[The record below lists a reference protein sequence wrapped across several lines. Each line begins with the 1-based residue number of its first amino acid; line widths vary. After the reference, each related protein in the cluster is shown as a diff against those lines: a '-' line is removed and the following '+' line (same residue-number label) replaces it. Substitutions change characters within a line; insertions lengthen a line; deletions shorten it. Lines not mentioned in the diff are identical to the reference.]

1 MSNKISFWDSLS
13 DSLKA
18 KAKEVSDKLKEYKE
32 YEAKFADAPP
42 TANEGALK
50 DGTPFKYTGDKLDK
64 GSIVTVISEQGEVP
78 MPPNEEGYVLPDD
91 SIMIVVQEGENS
103 VVSEIKAPEAEA
115 MNNDATLTDVK
126 ERVTK
131 IVEKFSEYESAF
143 NEVKSLKDT
152 IAKQNIQIEN
162 LKLKVAK
169 QGALV
174 IGLTEF
180 NEAFGA
186 VETDKPAETPV
197 VKKHRVDKL
206 GFIK

>member
-1 MSNKISFWDSLS
+1 MSDKKSFWDFLP
-13 DSLKA
+13 DTLKA
-18 KAKEVSDKLKEYKE
+18 KAKEVSEKLKEYKE

-64 GSIVTVISEQGEVP
+64 GSIVTVVSEQGEVP
-78 MPPNEEGYVLPDD
+78 MPAGEYVLPDD
-91 SIMIVVQEGENS
+91 SVMVVTQEGENS
-103 VVSEIKAPEAEA
+103 VVAEVKAPEAEA
-115 MNNDATLTDVK
+115 MNNDATIADVK

-152 IAKQNIQIEN
+152 VEKQKIQIEN

-174 IGLTEF
+174 VGLTEF
-180 NEAFGA
+180 NEAFGS

-197 VKKHRVDKL
+197 TKKHRVDKL

>member
-1 MSNKISFWDSLS
+1 MSDKKSFWDFLP
-13 DSLKA
+13 DTLKA
-18 KAKEVSDKLKEYKE
+18 KAKEVSEKLKEYKE

-64 GSIVTVISEQGEVP
+64 GSIVTVVSEQGEVP
-78 MPPNEEGYVLPDD
+78 MPAGEYVLPDD
-91 SIMIVVQEGENS
+91 SVMVVTQEGENS
-103 VVSEIKAPEAEA
+103 VVAEVKAPEAEA
-115 MNNDATLTDVK
+115 MNNDATIADVK

-152 IAKQNIQIEN
+152 VEKQKIQIEN

-174 IGLTEF
+174 VGLTEF
-180 NEAFGA
+180 NEAFGS

-197 VKKHRVDKL
+197 TKKQRVDKL

>member
-1 MSNKISFWDSLS
+1 MSDKKSFWDFLP
-13 DSLKA
+13 DTLKA
-18 KAKEVSDKLKEYKE
+18 KAKEVSEKLKEYKE

-64 GSIVTVISEQGEVP
+64 GSIVTVVSEQGEVP
-78 MPPNEEGYVLPDD
+78 MPAGEYVLPDD
-91 SIMIVVQEGENS
+91 SVMVVTQEGENS
-103 VVSEIKAPEAEA
+103 VVAEVKAPEAEA
-115 MNNDATLTDVK
+115 MNNDATIADVK

-152 IAKQNIQIEN
+152 VEKQKIQIEN

-174 IGLTEF
+174 VGLTEF
-180 NEAFGA
+180 NEAFGS
-186 VETDKPAETPV
+186 VETDKPAETPAP
-197 VKKHRVDKL
+197 KKHRVDKL

>member
-1 MSNKISFWDSLS
+1 MSEKKSFWDFLP
-13 DSLKA
+13 DTLKA

-64 GSIVTVISEQGEVP
+64 GSIVTVVSEQGEVP
-78 MPPNEEGYVLPDD
+78 MPAGEYVLPDD
-91 SIMIVVQEGENS
+91 SVMIVAQEGENS
-103 VVSEIKAPEAEA
+103 VVAEIKAPEAEA

>member
-1 MSNKISFWDSLS
+1 MSDKKSFWDFLP
-13 DSLKA
+13 DTLKA
-18 KAKEVSDKLKEYKE
+18 KAKEVSEKLKEYKE

-64 GSIVTVISEQGEVP
+64 GSIVTVVSEQGEVP
-78 MPPNEEGYVLPDD
+78 MPAGEYVLPDD
-91 SIMIVVQEGENS
+91 SVMVVTQEGENS
-103 VVSEIKAPEAEA
+103 VVAEVKAPEAEA
-115 MNNDATLTDVK
+115 MNNDATIADVK

-152 IAKQNIQIEN
+152 VEKQKIQIEN

-174 IGLTEF
+174 VGLTEF
-180 NEAFGA
+180 NEAFGS
-186 VETDKPAETPV
+186 VETDEPAETPAP
-197 VKKHRVDKL
+197 KKQRVDKL

>member
-1 MSNKISFWDSLS
+1 MSDKKSFWDFLP
-13 DSLKA
+13 DTLKA
-18 KAKEVSDKLKEYKE
+18 KAKEVSEKLKEYKE

-64 GSIVTVISEQGEVP
+64 GSIVTVVSEQGEVP
-78 MPPNEEGYVLPDD
+78 MPAGEYVLPDD
-91 SIMIVVQEGENS
+91 SVMVVTQDGENS
-103 VVSEIKAPEAEA
+103 VVAEVKAPEAEA
-115 MNNDATLTDVK
+115 MNNDATIADVK

-152 IAKQNIQIEN
+152 VEKQKIQIEN

-174 IGLTEF
+174 VGLTEF
-180 NEAFGA
+180 NEAFGS

-197 VKKHRVDKL
+197 TKKQRVDKL